1 MTPAAAM
8 NSKRYFPTVRGEVRC
23 HELMAQHTS
32 WRVGGQADYY
42 FRPCD
47 RNDLSQFLQALPSE
61 TPLLW
66 VGLGSNLLVRD
77 AGFRGA
83 VICCHGGLTQL
94 THLEDRGVIAEAGVA
109 CAKVARF
116 CAKAGFSGA
125 EFLAGIPGTVGGA
138 LAMNAGAFGSEIWDI
153 VDQVELINR
162 GGRIQQH
169 PTSAFKTGYRWVE
182 LLPDHWFVGAT
193 LKLLRGSEDEGR
205 QRIRSLLVERSE
217 KQPIQASSAGSVFR
231 NPAGDH
237 AARLIDQAGLKGLKV
252 GGAMVSNQHA
262 NFIVNTGTACAWD
275 IEKLIACIQKRVKA
289 KFGVFLETEVRIV
302 GDRL

>member
-1 MTPAAAM
+1 VTPAAAM

-32 WRVGGQADYY
+32 WQVGGQADYY

-47 RNDLSQFLQALPSE
+47 RGDLSQFLQVLPSE

-94 THLEDRGVIAEAGVA
+94 TQLEDRGVVAEAGVG
-109 CAKVARF
+109 CAKVAQF

-162 GGRIQQH
+162 DGRIQQH
-169 PTSAFKTGYRWVE
+169 PTHAFKTGYRWVE

-193 LKLLRGSEDEGR
+193 LKLLRGS
-205 QRIRSLLVERSE
+205 
-217 KQPIQASSAGSVFR
+217 
-231 NPAGDH
+231 
-237 AARLIDQAGLKGLKV
+237 
-252 GGAMVSNQHA
+252 
-262 NFIVNTGTACAWD
+262 
-275 IEKLIACIQKRVKA
+275 
-289 KFGVFLETEVRIV
+289 
-302 GDRL
+302 

>member
-1 MTPAAAM
+1 MTPTAAM
-8 NSKRYFPTVRGEVRC
+8 NSKRYFPTVRGEVRR

-32 WRVGGQADYY
+32 WRVGGPADYY
-42 FRPCD
+42 FCPCD
-47 RNDLSQFLQALPSE
+47 RTDLSQFLQVVPSE

-83 VICCHGGLTQL
+83 VICCHGGLSGLTQ
-94 THLEDRGVIAEAGVA
+94 LEDRGVVAEAGAA

-125 EFLAGIPGTVGGA
+125 EFLAGIPGTIGGA

-162 GGRIQQH
+162 DGRIQQH

-193 LKLLRGSEDEGR
+193 LKLVRGAEDEGR

-231 NPAGDH
+231 NPAEDH

-252 GGAMVSNQHA
+252 GGAMVSHQHA
-262 NFIVNTGTACAWD
+262 NFIVNTGNACAWD
-275 IEKLIACIQKRVKA
+275 IEKLIACIQARVKA
-289 KFGVFLETEVRIV
+289 KFGVLLETEVRIV

>member
-1 MTPAAAM
+1 
-8 NSKRYFPTVRGEVRC
+8 
-23 HELMAQHTS
+23 
-32 WRVGGQADYY
+32 
-42 FRPCD
+42 
-47 RNDLSQFLQALPSE
+47 
-61 TPLLW
+61 LW

-94 THLEDRGVIAEAGVA
+94 TQLEDRGVVAEAGVA

-162 GGRIQQH
+162 DGRIEQH
-169 PTSAFKTGYRWVE
+169 PTGAFKTGYRWVE

-193 LKLLRGSEDEGR
+193 LKLLRGSEEEGR

-231 NPAGDH
+231 NPAKDH

-262 NFIVNTGTACAWD
+262 NFIVNTGNACAWD
-275 IEKLIACIQKRVKA
+275 IEQLIACIQKRVEA
-289 KFGVFLETEVRIV
+289 KFGIFLETEVRIV

>member
-1 MTPAAAM
+1 VTPTAAM
-8 NSKRYFPTVRGEVRC
+8 NLKRYFPTVRGEVRR
-23 HELMAQHTS
+23 HELMAQHIS
-32 WRVGGQADYY
+32 WRVGGPADYY
-42 FRPCD
+42 FCPCD
-47 RNDLSQFLQALPSE
+47 RSDLSQFLQVVPSE

-83 VICCHGGLTQL
+83 VICCHGGLSELTQ
-94 THLEDRGVIAEAGVA
+94 LEDRGVVAEAGVA

-162 GGRIQQH
+162 DGRIQQH

-193 LKLLRGSEDEGR
+193 LKLVRGAEDEGR

-231 NPAGDH
+231 NPTEDH

-252 GGAMVSNQHA
+252 GGAMVSHQHA
-262 NFIVNTGTACAWD
+262 NFIVNTGNACAWD
-275 IEKLIACIQKRVKA
+275 IEKLIACIQTRVKA
-289 KFGVFLETEVRIV
+289 KFGVLLETEVRIV